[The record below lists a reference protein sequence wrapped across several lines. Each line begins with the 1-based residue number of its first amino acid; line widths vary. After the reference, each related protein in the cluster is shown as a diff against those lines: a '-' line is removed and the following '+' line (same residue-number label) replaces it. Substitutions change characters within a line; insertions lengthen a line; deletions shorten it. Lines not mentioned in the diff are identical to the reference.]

1 MSLLKVNNPRSI
13 LINSPKREKNITINK
28 TKVELSKKSTVV
40 IKVKNEVNKEP
51 KVEEE
56 ENEKDADLQMPSELF
71 SCDFIEEKSNIKEI
85 PGEYYFESDH
95 EAIRSNPD
103 YLSLMKTY
111 ALLQAKKIQAVK
123 DIEDLIST
131 RTAALS
137 QDPRKFLTK
146 FQAEFAKLPASQNIP
161 DVPNIDWDKYKIPSM
176 TNELVQKPET
186 RNKKSVQDNKPEE
199 SAKEK
204 VEGLLDCK
212 VERNARGQFLVRG
225 RVFDA
230 SKPQTFNQPWTPEE
244 QRRLEDLLLEYPSEE
259 IEMERWKKIA
269 TCLGNRTPIQVQ
281 SRVQK
286 YFVKLQK
293 AGLPIPGRFRKS
305 TPGSNSGLART
316 KRPSNRGKYSNS
328 LIGNR
333 NSSFFP
339 DLKPDVKMTEDDE
352 KEADES
358 VFDDSATATSSE
370 IDNKPTKF
378 RLMDKYYI
386 VEEDV
391 SDEEDI
397 DPAKYATKSYQRLKW
412 LKRIRRE
419 REMEISEGSS
429 GQYRG
434 LFVHTG
440 YKCDGCGADPIQGGR
455 FTCVQC
461 DANDIDIDFCLN
473 CAPKGLVVQD
483 KPEHTLDHTLKPVRK
498 KPDFLPTNT
507 ADKDY
512 LIQSNYLDP
521 NFILN

>member
-1 MSLLKVNNPRSI
+1 MKTNRKRQKNQKFKDIMSLLKVNNPRSI

-40 IKVKNEVNKEP
+40 IKVKNEVNKEEP

-123 DIEDLIST
+123 DIEDLISA

-305 TPGSNSGLART
+305 TPGSNSGKMLDISDPQPSTSGLVRSKSKIVTLESALGTDHKVKGKSEQKSKSKT
-316 KRPSNRGKYSNS
+316 KRKVECKAERKVE
-328 LIGNR
+328 
-333 NSSFFP
+333 
-339 DLKPDVKMTEDDE
+339 LKSESTSKMET
-352 KEADES
+352 
-358 VFDDSATATSSE
+358 
-370 IDNKPTKF
+370 
-378 RLMDKYYI
+378 
-386 VEEDV
+386 
-391 SDEEDI
+391 
-397 DPAKYATKSYQRLKW
+397 
-412 LKRIRRE
+412 
-419 REMEISEGSS
+419 
-429 GQYRG
+429 
-434 LFVHTG
+434 
-440 YKCDGCGADPIQGGR
+440 
-455 FTCVQC
+455 
-461 DANDIDIDFCLN
+461 
-473 CAPKGLVVQD
+473 
-483 KPEHTLDHTLKPVRK
+483 TLKSALNAEHKVKGKAKQSKAEQKSKSKTKRK
-498 KPDFLPTNT
+498 VEYKIERKNEGTPSKGPKKETTLKSALKAELKVKGKAGCNAKRKVESKAECKVERNRKRRND
-507 ADKDY
+507 
-512 LIQSNYLDP
+512 
-521 NFILN
+521 

>member
-1 MSLLKVNNPRSI
+1 MGNRKRQKNQKFKDIMSLLKVNNPRSI
-13 LINSPKREKNITINK
+13 LINSPKREKNITIIK

-40 IKVKNEVNKEP
+40 IKVKNEVNKEEP

-71 SCDFIEEKSNIKEI
+71 SCDFIEEKSNINEI

-123 DIEDLIST
+123 DIEDLISA

-176 TNELVQKPET
+176 TNELAQKPET

-305 TPGSNSGLART
+305 TPGSNSGNMFDLSDPM
-316 KRPSNRGKYSNS
+316 PS
-328 LIGNR
+328 
-333 NSSFFP
+333 
-339 DLKPDVKMTEDDE
+339 
-352 KEADES
+352 
-358 VFDDSATATSSE
+358 TS
-370 IDNKPTKF
+370 
-378 RLMDKYYI
+378 
-386 VEEDV
+386 
-391 SDEEDI
+391 
-397 DPAKYATKSYQRLKW
+397 
-412 LKRIRRE
+412 
-419 REMEISEGSS
+419 
-429 GQYRG
+429 G
-434 LFVHTG
+434 L
-440 YKCDGCGADPIQGGR
+440 
-455 FTCVQC
+455 
-461 DANDIDIDFCLN
+461 L
-473 CAPKGLVVQD
+473 
-483 KPEHTLDHTLKPVRK
+483 
-498 KPDFLPTNT
+498 
-507 ADKDY
+507 
-512 LIQSNYLDP
+512 
-521 NFILN
+521 

>member
-1 MSLLKVNNPRSI
+1 MKTNRKRQKNQKFKDIMSLLKVNNPRSI

-40 IKVKNEVNKEP
+40 IKVKNEVNKEEP

-123 DIEDLIST
+123 DIEDLISA

-186 RNKKSVQDNKPEE
+186 RNKKSVQDKPEE
-199 SAKEK
+199 NAKEK

-305 TPGSNSGLART
+305 TPGSNSGKMFDLSDPMPSTSGLSRSKIVTLEAALNTEHKVKGKAEQKSKSKT
-316 KRPSNRGKYSNS
+316 KRKVECKAERKTESTSKTEKTLKSALNAEHKVKGKAKQNKAEQKFKSKTKRKVECKVERKTEGTPSK
-328 LIGNR
+328 
-333 NSSFFP
+333 
-339 DLKPDVKMTEDDE
+339 
-352 KEADES
+352 
-358 VFDDSATATSSE
+358 
-370 IDNKPTKF
+370 
-378 RLMDKYYI
+378 
-386 VEEDV
+386 
-391 SDEEDI
+391 
-397 DPAKYATKSYQRLKW
+397 
-412 LKRIRRE
+412 
-419 REMEISEGSS
+419 
-429 GQYRG
+429 
-434 LFVHTG
+434 
-440 YKCDGCGADPIQGGR
+440 
-455 FTCVQC
+455 
-461 DANDIDIDFCLN
+461 
-473 CAPKGLVVQD
+473 APKKEMALKSALKAELKVKGKAGCND
-483 KPEHTLDHTLKPVRK
+483 KRK
-498 KPDFLPTNT
+498 VESKAECKVERKTERNRKRRND
-507 ADKDY
+507 
-512 LIQSNYLDP
+512 
-521 NFILN
+521 

>member
-1 MSLLKVNNPRSI
+1 MKTNRKRQKNQKFKDIMSLLKVNNPRSI

-40 IKVKNEVNKEP
+40 IKVKNEVNKEEP

-123 DIEDLIST
+123 DIEDLISA

-305 TPGSNSGLART
+305 TPGSNSGKMFDLSDPMPSTSGLLRSKIVTLEAALNTEHKVKGKAEQKSKSKT
-316 KRPSNRGKYSNS
+316 KRKVECKAERKTESTSKTEKTLKSALNAEHKVKGKAKQNKAEQKFKSKTKRKVECKVERKTGGAPSMA
-328 LIGNR
+328 
-333 NSSFFP
+333 
-339 DLKPDVKMTEDDE
+339 LK
-352 KEADES
+352 KE
-358 VFDDSATATSSE
+358 TT
-370 IDNKPTKF
+370 
-378 RLMDKYYI
+378 L
-386 VEEDV
+386 
-391 SDEEDI
+391 
-397 DPAKYATKSYQRLKW
+397 
-412 LKRIRRE
+412 
-419 REMEISEGSS
+419 ISELKAELKVKAKALSKVES
-429 GQYRG
+429 KTECKVERK
-434 LFVHTG
+434 TERKTERKR
-440 YKCDGCGADPIQGGR
+440 KCK
-455 FTCVQC
+455 
-461 DANDIDIDFCLN
+461 ND
-473 CAPKGLVVQD
+473 
-483 KPEHTLDHTLKPVRK
+483 
-498 KPDFLPTNT
+498 
-507 ADKDY
+507 
-512 LIQSNYLDP
+512 
-521 NFILN
+521 

>member
-40 IKVKNEVNKEP
+40 IKVKNEVNKEEP

-123 DIEDLIST
+123 DIEDLISA

-305 TPGSNSGLART
+305 TPGSNSGKMFDLSDPMPSTSGLLRSKIVTLEAALNTEHKVKGKAEQKSKSKT
-316 KRPSNRGKYSNS
+316 KRKVECKAERKTESTSKTEKTLKSALNAEHKVKGKAKQNKAEQKFKSKTKRKVECKVERKTGGAPSMA
-328 LIGNR
+328 
-333 NSSFFP
+333 
-339 DLKPDVKMTEDDE
+339 LK
-352 KEADES
+352 KE
-358 VFDDSATATSSE
+358 TT
-370 IDNKPTKF
+370 
-378 RLMDKYYI
+378 L
-386 VEEDV
+386 
-391 SDEEDI
+391 
-397 DPAKYATKSYQRLKW
+397 
-412 LKRIRRE
+412 
-419 REMEISEGSS
+419 ISELKAELKVKAKALSKVES
-429 GQYRG
+429 KTECKVERK
-434 LFVHTG
+434 TERKTERKR
-440 YKCDGCGADPIQGGR
+440 KCK
-455 FTCVQC
+455 
-461 DANDIDIDFCLN
+461 ND
-473 CAPKGLVVQD
+473 
-483 KPEHTLDHTLKPVRK
+483 
-498 KPDFLPTNT
+498 
-507 ADKDY
+507 
-512 LIQSNYLDP
+512 
-521 NFILN
+521 